1 MMRSLSSLPSILLG
15 AIATILLSST
25 ATAQHAASSN
35 PASNNLASGSELL
48 NEMRQLQTALVSI
61 QSLIDSADIP
71 AEDEIMSKATKL
83 IRRVRTLVHATNFE
97 MGMGSLPV
105 REDDITQRR
114 AERRAQRTQTRQ
126 MLRGGIGSGEVEEIM
141 GQQEQQE
148 AIEESRPEVE
158 DDVARK
164 LYDATLTFPECKEQL
179 LEFCIQILNRQLIE
193 LQMEA
198 EFIVHAKRDQH
209 QDGYYK
215 VVLITDLTATNVKGK
230 NNDGIVNYP
239 FLWDDAVIGYARV
252 LGVEGKWDCHA
263 HTPEACC
270 QLIQESCPNPDTK
283 GNMLQC
289 HIFVPYGGVGNSK
302 RDNRIFI
309 NLSPDGRVQESPF
322 IS

>member
-15 AIATILLSST
+15 AIVTILLSST

-35 PASNNLASGSELL
+35 TAVSNNLASGSELL

-97 MGMGSLPV
+97 MGMGAMPV
-105 REDDITQRR
+105 REDDIAQRR
-114 AERRAQRTQTRQ
+114 NERRAQRLQAKQ
-126 MLRGGIGSGEVEEIM
+126 MLRGGIGSGEVEENV
-141 GQQEQQE
+141 GQEQ
-148 AIEESRPEVE
+148 AIEESRPDME

-164 LYDATLTFPECKEQL
+164 LFDATLTFPECKEQL
-179 LEFCIQILNRQLIE
+179 LEFCLQILNRQLIE

-198 EFIVHAKRDQH
+198 EYIVHEKRNEN

-239 FLWDDAVIGYARV
+239 FLWDDAVIGYPRV

-270 QLIQESCPNPDTK
+270 QLIQDSCPNMDTK

-322 IS
+322 VS